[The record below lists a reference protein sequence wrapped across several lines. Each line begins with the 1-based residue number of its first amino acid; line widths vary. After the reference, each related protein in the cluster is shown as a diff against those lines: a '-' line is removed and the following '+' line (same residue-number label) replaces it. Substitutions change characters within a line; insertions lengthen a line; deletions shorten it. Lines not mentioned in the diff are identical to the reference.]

1 MKNMYCYIKKIS
13 TAMLKNMHYN
23 IDKNY
28 YNNKKYLSQQ
38 PKNMYNNIEKYIL
51 QHQKIGTITS
61 KNYAATFK
69 KKCIATS
76 QAVCNIRRKPTQHKK
91 TTATQEI

>member
-1 MKNMYCYIKKIS
+1 
-13 TAMLKNMHYN
+13 MLKNMHYN

-51 QHQKIGTITS
+51 QHQKIDTITS

-69 KKCIATS
+69 KNVLQHLKQSATFEEN
-76 QAVCNIRRKPTQHKK
+76 QRNIKKQLQHRRSDPRDRWNRSHRR
-91 TTATQEI
+91 IP

>member
-13 TAMLKNMHYN
+13 TAILKNMHYN

-69 KKCIATS
+69 KMY
-76 QAVCNIRRKPTQHKK
+76 CNISSSLQHSKK
-91 TTATQEI
+91 TNAT